1 MIELLPVRRKELEKL
16 APMILAYWQE
26 LDKEGDGPGGVR
38 DVEDAKRLLYGAISR
53 GGGIFWIADDDSEV
67 GFVEYDVS
75 QHWSRPEIKV
85 GRIAEIYVDPQHR
98 RAGAGRAAM
107 ERIIEQMAADGVAY
121 VTLAT
126 SIRNENARRFWEAL
140 GFHEDRIEMKRTLL
154 KESPA

>member
-1 MIELLPVRRKELEKL
+1 MIELLPVRRKEIEKL

-26 LDKEGDGPGGVR
+26 LDEDGGAGGAR

-53 GGGIFWIADDDSEV
+53 GGGIFWIAEGNDEV

-85 GRIAEIYVDPQHR
+85 GRIAEIYVDPGHR
-98 RAGAGRAAM
+98 RVGAGRAAM
-107 ERIIEQMAADGVAY
+107 EKIIAQMTEDDVAY

-126 SIRNENARRFWEAL
+126 SIRNESARRFWEAL
-140 GFHEDRIEMKRTLL
+140 GFHEDRIEMKRTL
-154 KESPA
+154 KEPTV

>member
-1 MIELLPVRRKELEKL
+1 LIELLPVRRKEIEKL

-26 LDKEGDGPGGVR
+26 LDEDDDAAGER

-53 GGGIFWIADDDSEV
+53 GGGIFWIADDDDEI

-85 GRIAEIYVDPQHR
+85 GRIAEIYVDPKHR

-107 ERIIEQMAADGVAY
+107 EKIIAQMAADEVVY

-126 SIRNENARRFWEAL
+126 SIRNDSARRFWEAL
-140 GFHEDRIEMKRTLL
+140 GFHEDRIEMKRTL
-154 KESPA
+154 KEPAS